1 MKTGL
6 DGLARQSCANP
17 ETAPG
22 IQVCGGGQQD
32 WAAKYFVMALFAVPS
47 RLNPTAKR
55 WACRTAFC
63 AAALMGCLEAGAAS
77 ALSFNFSFSGD
88 GFPNTPAT
96 VTGTVDGLVDNL
108 NDQVTGITVT
118 VTSATN
124 GPAPITFTD
133 ADYVYSGDGF
143 DVAGGQIGDV
153 DIMYTNP
160 SFFTLIL
167 ANHANPNSLTPY
179 YADAGSFGNDNLTA
193 SSSVLVFTP
202 VAPASVPGPLPLLG
216 AGAAFGW
223 SRRLRRRIKVSA

>member
-22 IQVCGGGQQD
+22 IQVCGG
-32 WAAKYFVMALFAVPS
+32 AARLEKSYFVMALFRLPS

-77 ALSFNFSFSGD
+77 ALSFNFSFSGN
-88 GFPNTPAT
+88 GTPNTPST

-108 NDQVTGITVT
+108 NDQKAGLTVT
-118 VTSATN
+118 VISTTN
-124 GPAPITFTD
+124 GPSPITFTY
-133 ADYVYSGDGF
+133 ADYLAGDGF

-153 DIMYTNP
+153 DILYTNP
-160 SFFTLIL
+160 SAVILTL
-167 ANHANPNSLTPY
+167 ANHANPNSLTPDY
-179 YADAGSFGNDNLTA
+179 TDTLSFGNSNSNA